1 MHSDARPKAH
11 LCGVS
16 WRQPPAQQA
25 EVGGGERA
33 ADSAARAFQFGGT
46 HILPLWAEGPR
57 RGQEWREGLSRGGRS
72 RAHLQGRL
80 WRGAVKG
87 HLECASPALRDILGG
102 WEGMS
107 LTKRETD
114 AKTKSR

>member
-1 MHSDARPKAH
+1 MRSDARPKAH

-25 EVGGGERA
+25 EAGEGGRA
-33 ADSAARAFQFGGT
+33 ADSAARSFQFGGT
-46 HILPLWAEGPR
+46 HILLLWAEGPR
-57 RGQEWREGLSRGGRS
+57 RGQEWGEGLSRGGRS
-72 RAHLQGRL
+72 RVHPQGRL
-80 WRGAVKG
+80 WRGAAKG
-87 HLECASPALRDILGG
+87 HLECALPALRDILRG

-114 AKTKSR
+114 AKAKSR